1 MKQLPL
7 IVPIVT
13 SIAAFVLVLLA
24 LLAGTRP
31 GFMESYDIV
40 TFNTSALGK
49 NLVRAAANQDG
60 PTPTSGFCDDLG
72 LLAEACSTATA
83 AAGSVQSEIVS
94 ALDDIGNVVADEL
107 AERLGIEELYSL
119 HSLTICEGT
128 FTPNASFPD
137 AKRNVTKCTK
147 GLSEGYNI
155 SSILDRQLQVGPL
168 RLTVDDLGVTEDVQ
182 NALDILN
189 KVLKALAI
197 ILIVAVAFTGLA
209 MLASIASLFLV
220 PRGGRGILLANI
232 IISAIAFILL
242 LVCGLLVTIGGRIV
256 ASKTNDMGDDIGLS
270 ARTGTNYIIIMWVAV
285 GLMFITFAFWIW
297 QLVRHRN
304 GKTGSGSAYR
314 QKNIRES
321 EETGRYADDRP
332 AMGSLRDRVR
342 FSRSRRY

>member
-1 MKQLPL
+1 
-7 IVPIVT
+7 
-13 SIAAFVLVLLA
+13 
-24 LLAGTRP
+24 
-31 GFMESYDIV
+31 
-40 TFNTSALGK
+40 
-49 NLVRAAANQDG
+49 
-60 PTPTSGFCDDLG
+60 
-72 LLAEACSTATA
+72 
-83 AAGSVQSEIVS
+83 
-94 ALDDIGNVVADEL
+94 
-107 AERLGIEELYSL
+107 
-119 HSLTICEGT
+119 
-128 FTPNASFPD
+128 
-137 AKRNVTKCTK
+137 
-147 GLSEGYNI
+147 
-155 SSILDRQLQVGPL
+155 
-168 RLTVDDLGVTEDVQ
+168 
-182 NALDILN
+182 
-189 KVLKALAI
+189 
-197 ILIVAVAFTGLA
+197 

-242 LVCGLLVTIGGRIV
+242 LVCGLLVTIGGQIV